1 MSEFLLQCERMI
13 FMFDSGYNKKRG
25 FDWGVFI
32 AGVISVVLS
41 IFLFA
46 NPGKG
51 LRGLVI
57 ILAVLSIM
65 QGIAW
70 ISMYAGFHGI
80 FAPSWTTL
88 LSGIF
93 DILIGI
99 FFLWNNKIGVYTIA
113 IVVAIWF
120 IVDSVIGI
128 VFAWHLRFF
137 ETGWYF
143 FFNLLLNILGLVV
156 GVMLLFRP
164 VIAGMSTVY
173 LIAIYLMVFGIN
185 EIALAFMHR

>member
-1 MSEFLLQCERMI
+1 
-13 FMFDSGYNKKRG
+13 MFDSSYNEKRG

-51 LRGLVI
+51 LQGLVI
-57 ILAVLSIM
+57 VLAVLLIM
-65 QGIAW
+65 QGSVW

-80 FAPSWTTL
+80 FGLSWTTL

-99 FFLWNNKIGVYTIA
+99 FFLWDNKVGAYTIA
-113 IVVAIWF
+113 ILVAIWF

-156 GVMLLFRP
+156 GVMLLLRP
-164 VIAGMSTVY
+164 VIAVMSTVY
-173 LIAIYLMVFGIN
+173 LIAIYLMIFGIN

>member
-1 MSEFLLQCERMI
+1 
-13 FMFDSGYNKKRG
+13 MFDSGFNEKRG

-32 AGVISVVLS
+32 AGVISVVLC

-80 FAPSWTTL
+80 FGPSWTTL

-99 FFLWNNKIGVYTIA
+99 FFLWDNKVGAYTIA
-113 IVVAIWF
+113 IVVSIWF

-156 GVMLLFRP
+156 GVMLLMRP
-164 VIAGMSTVY
+164 VIAGMSVVY
-173 LIAIYLMVFGIN
+173 LIAIYLMIFGIN

>member
-1 MSEFLLQCERMI
+1 
-13 FMFDSGYNKKRG
+13 MFDSGYNEKRG

-57 ILAVLSIM
+57 VLAVLLIM
-65 QGIAW
+65 QGSAW

-80 FAPSWTTL
+80 FGPSWTTL

-99 FFLWNNKIGVYTIA
+99 FFLWDNKVGAYRLIMQ
-113 IVVAIWF
+113 
-120 IVDSVIGI
+120 SQM
-128 VFAWHLRFF
+128 FF
-137 ETGWYF
+137 Y
-143 FFNLLLNILGLVV
+143 
-156 GVMLLFRP
+156 
-164 VIAGMSTVY
+164 Y
-173 LIAIYLMVFGIN
+173 LKS
-185 EIALAFMHR
+185 